1 MKDLSS
7 STFRSL
13 IVFSAALSLCGPA
26 MNALFLPQL
35 PIEQSPLMFPAGA
48 PVFHALAFANVL
60 VALASTVGLYFYRRW
75 ARVANLA
82 TTAIGPGLYA
92 MTSYFVTAG
101 PKEATDTLSTLT
113 GGAVLALAYF
123 SPIAQRFESATSKL
137 PSSANHS
144 GH

>member
-13 IVFSAALSLCGPA
+13 IVFSVALALCGPA
-26 MNALFLPQL
+26 MNALFLPPL
-35 PIEQSPLMFPAGA
+35 PIEHSALMFPASA
-48 PVFHALAFANVL
+48 PVFHALAFANML
-60 VALASTVGLYFYRRW
+60 VALVSTVGLCFYRRW
-75 ARVANLA
+75 ARVANLV

-92 MTSYFVTAG
+92 MASYFVDAG
-101 PKEATDTLSTLT
+101 PKVATDSLSMLT

-123 SPIAQRFESATSKL
+123 SPIARRFESATSQHL
-137 PSSANHS
+137 SNTDHS